1 MWESTSGS
9 STGVIGSA
17 RSLECPRAWETMKR
31 TFALLAL
38 CAIWVNVSADDRSD
52 EIPLEKKIAIIAGD
66 YSDDAEKRLRFTL
79 PRLVRACSDVPNK
92 EAAGDM
98 LYVAHTKLGEAG
110 LSREENLL
118 EMIDNA
124 YSFTMKI
131 SAQAEKRDIP
141 LKCAE
146 IWSMYV
152 ILRREG
158 HSIDEAKQGLVELTT
173 TLYCQS
179 ALNIDPPSASKIDPP
194 EQASGGRRWS
204 LEKQTYP
211 CLVHGPACLKHN
223 GGAVYKAWISLAGP
237 S

>member
-1 MWESTSGS
+1 MYPT
-9 STGVIGSA
+9 
-17 RSLECPRAWETMKR
+17 RKP
-31 TFALLAL
+31 
-38 CAIWVNVSADDRSD
+38 
-52 EIPLEKKIAIIAGD
+52 
-66 YSDDAEKRLRFTL
+66 
-79 PRLVRACSDVPNK
+79 
-92 EAAGDM
+92 AGDM

-194 EQASGGRRWS
+194 ERASGSGVGVLSSRLIHALCTDPRALNTMAGRCTR
-204 LEKQTYP
+204 
-211 CLVHGPACLKHN
+211 HG
-223 GGAVYKAWISLAGP
+223 
-237 S
+237 